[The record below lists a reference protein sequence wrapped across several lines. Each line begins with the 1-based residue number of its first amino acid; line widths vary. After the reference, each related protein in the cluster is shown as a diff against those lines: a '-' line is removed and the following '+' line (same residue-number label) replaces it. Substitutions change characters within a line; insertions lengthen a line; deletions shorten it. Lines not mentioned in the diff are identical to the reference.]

1 MREGNA
7 PAVDQPAFDVPAVDD
22 VPDGEA
28 NVVLATCAVGSVAA
42 TLMSTP
48 RRFGSCA
55 CAACGHAIA
64 EVPRRVMNS
73 RRPM

>member
-28 NVVLATCAVGSVAA
+28 NVVLAILAGVRLRGLTPARQGS
-42 TLMSTP
+42 
-48 RRFGSCA
+48 RHRGS
-55 CAACGHAIA
+55 H
-64 EVPRRVMNS
+64 
-73 RRPM
+73 